1 MSDIDE
7 LLRADGRL
15 WRQEHGVDGD
25 AAMPIDLPWQTVQK
39 PTTPRSGRYR
49 LVFTCAVAAMAVAL
63 VAFLIT
69 ATGRGDDHRSSV
81 AGLPTAPAS
90 TDSLVPAHPSVPI
103 DIAKLPLGQ
112 QLGANVH
119 GRLLSMPWELLGLR
133 DGGRTLVI
141 FYASGDGYDV
151 KNIGFRVLE
160 TSTSVELIAVS
171 RDTHTG
177 GEEPGNYAT
186 GAARILLS
194 RPLGQRALLHPPT
207 AWSADYLHQQ

>member
-1 MSDIDE
+1 MSDIDD
-7 LLRADGRL
+7 LLRVDGRR
-15 WRQEHGVDGD
+15 WRQEHGVDGE
-25 AAMPIDLPWQTVQK
+25 AAMPIDLPWQTAQK
-39 PTTPRSGRYR
+39 TTTRRSGRYR
-49 LVFTCAVAAMAVAL
+49 LVLTCVLAAMAVAL

-69 ATGRGDDHRSSV
+69 ATGSGDNHRNSV

-90 TDSLVPAHPSVPI
+90 TDSLVPAHLSVPI
-103 DIAKLPLGQ
+103 DISKLPRGQ
-112 QLGANVH
+112 QLGTNVH
-119 GRLLSMPWELLGLR
+119 GRLLSMPWELLGVR

-141 FYASGDGYDV
+141 FYASGDGYDI

-160 TSTSVELIAVS
+160 TTTSVELIAIS
-171 RDTHTG
+171 RDTKTG